1 MAGWQNINDF
11 HSVRPVVCR
20 VMQAVYR
27 SFDSNNGPVTMDH
40 WWNSPSLSYQVDQ
53 GATEPSIV
61 ILNLREGEP
70 DYPAMNTHFMINLNT
85 QRIHDKFRDV
95 RFPAPAEILE
105 DLETLRNRVRQEIRA
120 DIDAE
125 ERRVR
130 EVQLRKEKRRNALL
144 QVGVFFFR
152 LIFKSLTM

>member
-11 HSVRPVVCR
+11 QSVRPVVHR

-27 SFDSNNGPVTMDH
+27 SFDPDNNGPATMDH
-40 WWNSPSLSYQVDQ
+40 WWHSPSLSYQVDQ

-105 DLETLRNRVRQEIRA
+105 DLETLRNHVRKEIRA

-130 EVQLRKEKRRNALL
+130 GVQLREEKRRKALL
-144 QVGVFFFR
+144 QVRF
-152 LIFKSLTM
+152 LSSDT